1 MLALLLG
8 VLAAAIIGV
17 GIDMNHPPID
27 RPKNE
32 FQLPMNQ
39 VGGGVTPQAVKMKPL
54 SDFKY
59 EHIVRQAYD
68 YSCGSAALTTVLR
81 FHLGMDVTEQQAM
94 EGMLANGEREKIIA
108 RRGFSLLDMKR
119 YVATLGSVS
128 AGFRAEMSDLERLE
142 EPAIVPIDWAGF
154 KHFVVF
160 RGIRNGRVL
169 LADPSAGHIAFSV
182 DDFAKLWDRNTLFVI
197 YPSKT
202 QPTIASSLK
211 LTDHELGLI
220 DPDLVRED
228 SAIKAD
234 DHSPGLQQAV
244 DRGLGILTRKQ

>member
-1 MLALLLG
+1 MLMIFLG
-8 VLAAAIIGV
+8 VLAAAIIGMGV
-17 GIDMNHPPID
+17 DQLHPPVD

-32 FQLPMNQ
+32 FQLPMKT
-39 VGGGVTPQAVKMKPL
+39 VGGGVTPEAVSMKPL

-68 YSCGSAALTTVLR
+68 YSCGSAALTTILR
-81 FHLGMDVTEQQAM
+81 FHLGIDVTEQQVM
-94 EGMLANGEREKIIA
+94 EGMLEHGEKDKIIQ

-119 YVATLGSVS
+119 YVASLGSVG
-128 AGFRAEMSDLERLE
+128 AGFRAEVSDLQKLE
-142 EPAIVPIDWAGF
+142 EPAIVPIDYAGS

-202 QPTIASSLK
+202 HPAVASSLK
-211 LTDHELGLI
+211 LSDHELGLI
-220 DPDLVRED
+220 DPDLVRTD
-228 SAIKAD
+228 AAIQAD
-234 DHSPGLQQAV
+234 DRSVGLNQAV
-244 DRGLGILTRKQ
+244 ERGLGVLTRH